1 MKLLNG
7 MRFTGKNGEH
17 YELNIAP
24 LIKNTFIDNTIAL
37 NNKDTGVVERINLD
51 KFKSLVLDRNYKYTV
66 SRVDVVIEPGKVA
79 SGEVYFGV
87 EDDSV
92 YTVDGF
98 LDGVEDVAEVIHI
111 YTIAAVYEDDPVVQ
125 SLRMIHY
132 MRLFSMHK
140 ICNIDGEKYIT
151 NGVIGDHVDL
161 RKLDN
166 SGETKAADSYNSV
179 TSIDNFRP
187 VSIGYA
193 FTRYGLLPVLTIYD
207 DKAGKN
213 FCYTVFNEKYFI
225 GFPERDVYRIGKTQL
240 TIPINT
246 EDDLPS
252 LAKVCVDLFAYWAY
266 DYRSMIPAIENVF
279 GKDE

>member
-7 MRFTGKNGEH
+7 MRFTGSNGEH

-37 NNKDTGVVERINLD
+37 TNKDTGVVERFNFGA
-51 KFKSLVLDRNYKYTV
+51 FKSLTLDKDYKYIV
-66 SRVDVVIEPGKVA
+66 SRVDIVIEPGKVV
-79 SGEVYFGV
+79 SGEVYMDV
-87 EDDSV
+87 KDKTV

-111 YTIAAVYEDDPVVQ
+111 YNIAAVYEDNPVVQ
-125 SLRMIHY
+125 SFRLIHY
-132 MRLFSMHK
+132 MRLYSMHEY
-140 ICNIDGEKYIT
+140 CNIDGEKYIT

-166 SGETKAADSYNSV
+166 SGETKAAESYKAV
-179 TSIDNFRP
+179 ASINNFRS
-187 VSIGYA
+187 VRIGYA
-193 FTRYGLLPVLTIYD
+193 FTPYGLLPVLSIYD
-207 DKAGKN
+207 NNAGKT
-213 FCYTVFNEKYFI
+213 FHYTVFNEKYLV
-225 GFPERDVYRIGKTQL
+225 GFPDKDVYRIGKTQL

-252 LAKVCVDLFAYWAY
+252 IAKVCTDLFAYWAY
-266 DYRSMIPAIENVF
+266 DYRSMLPAIENVF
-279 GKDE
+279 GKE